1 MKYKLFVH
9 PAASGKYK
17 TLEDIKTHALK
28 NMAIVKIT
36 NHDKNK
42 LFIKFK
48 DYYLSFYDLKQI
60 EFIRLKNLFTSRE
73 IWEDPN
79 L

>member
-1 MKYKLFVH
+1 MKYNLSVH

-17 TLEDIKTHALK
+17 TMEDIKTHALK

-36 NHDKNK
+36 NHDQNK

-48 DYYLSFYDLKQI
+48 DYYLSFYDLKQT
-60 EFIRLKNLFTSRE
+60 EFIRLKNLFTSWE
-73 IWEDPN
+73 SWEDPN

>member
-1 MKYKLFVH
+1 MKYKLFIH
-9 PAASGKYK
+9 PAAAAKYK
-17 TLEDIKTHALK
+17 TLEDIKTHAKK
-28 NMAIVKIT
+28 NIAIVKIT

-48 DYYLSFYDLKQI
+48 DYHISFYGMKQN
-60 EFIRLKNLFTSRE
+60 EFIKLKNSLISWE
-73 IWEDPN
+73 SWEDSQ